1 MRKDRTIF
9 ELKTDSGESLIVRE
23 MRGYEKRDFV
33 NSVLYFRM
41 GRRKKKIERDSFC
54 WGLGLTMYRS
64 ICNVK
69 AFCGEPSD
77 FFASLQKFYETLMT
91 FREDGSGCFTDG
103 DFDGFDYE
111 FVCGGSKDRTKT
123 SLYLYRGG
131 DGYKGLF
138 VLERYDSRTEKSRLK
153 LLRVFTIG
161 EERVAEWK
169 RTIGNAWESRMR
181 RETERDSGTPVSD
194 EEWQEWRKSYI
205 CMRTE
210 DK

>member
-23 MRGYEKRDFV
+23 MRGYEKRDVV

-41 GRRKKKIERDSFC
+41 GRRKKKIGRGSFC

-77 FFASLQKFYETLMT
+77 FFASLQKFYETLT
-91 FREDGSGCFTDG
+91 YYEDGSGYFADG
-103 DFDGFDYE
+103 DFDGFDYD
-111 FVCGGSKDRTKT
+111 FVCGGGKNRTKI
-123 SLYLYRGG
+123 LYLYRSGG
-131 DGYKGLF
+131 GYKGLL

-153 LLRVFTIG
+153 LLRVFTVG
-161 EERVAEWK
+161 EERFAEWK
-169 RTIGNAWESRMR
+169 RAIGDAWEGRVR
-181 RETERDSGTPVSD
+181 RELERDYGDSRSD
-194 EEWQEWRKSYI
+194 EEWQKYYVF
-205 CMRTE
+205 MRTE
-210 DK
+210 DQ

>member
-41 GRRKKKIERDSFC
+41 GRRKKKIGRGSFC

-69 AFCGEPSD
+69 AFRGEPSD
-77 FFASLQKFYETLMT
+77 FFASLQKFYETLT
-91 FREDGSGCFTDG
+91 YYEDGSGYFADG
-103 DFDGFDYE
+103 DFDGFDYD
-111 FVCGGSKDRTKT
+111 FVCGGGKNRTKI
-123 SLYLYRGG
+123 LYLYRSGG
-131 DGYKGLF
+131 GYKGLL

-169 RTIGNAWESRMR
+169 RTIGDAWETRMR

-194 EEWQEWRKSYI
+194 EEWQEWRKSYVI
-205 CMRTE
+205 E